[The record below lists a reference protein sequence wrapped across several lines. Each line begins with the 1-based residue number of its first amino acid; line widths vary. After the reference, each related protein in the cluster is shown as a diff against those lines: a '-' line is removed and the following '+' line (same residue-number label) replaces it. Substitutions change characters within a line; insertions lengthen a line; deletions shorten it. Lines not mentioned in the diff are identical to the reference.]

1 MPGGLSGASRK
12 ADSTNNRSTPFGEVN
27 QILGWPGVAGVHHGA
42 AAGCLLLYADAVRLD
57 RVGDS
62 HRAYQERSDLLAGLP
77 GMPVELL
84 GKGGA
89 GFPDLAVGA
98 CHLVRPGEPRGRAGW
113 GIDRTARPR
122 RVRRI
127 ARCHVVAAQIQT
139 MISMQVTQ
147 RYGIDLMRVDIAV
160 ERSHGAWPA
169 VHQQRE
175 DSILVWRLQQVAGGW
190 RVRSGKRAATAD
202 DG

>member
-12 ADSTNNRSTPFGEVN
+12 ADSTNNRSTPLAKLN

-42 AAGCLLLYADAVRLD
+42 AAGCVLLYADAVRLD

-89 GFPDLAVGA
+89 GFA
-98 CHLVRPGEPRGRAGW
+98 RPRCRCLSPRTPGRA
-113 GIDRTARPR
+113 ARPR
-122 RVRRI
+122 RLGRRPD
-127 ARCHVVAAQIQT
+127 
-139 MISMQVTQ
+139 
-147 RYGIDLMRVDIAV
+147 G
-160 ERSHGAWPA
+160 
-169 VHQQRE
+169 
-175 DSILVWRLQQVAGGW
+175 
-190 RVRSGKRAATAD
+190 AATAR
-202 DG
+202 